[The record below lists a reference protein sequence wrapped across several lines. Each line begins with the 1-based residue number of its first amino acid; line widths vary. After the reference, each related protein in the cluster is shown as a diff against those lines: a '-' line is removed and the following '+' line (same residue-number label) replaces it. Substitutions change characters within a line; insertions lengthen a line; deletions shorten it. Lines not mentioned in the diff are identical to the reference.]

1 MLGHHRAT
9 GGGLF
14 MQNDL
19 HEWLT
24 RCQDEDAT
32 FLLEPSTISAQP
44 VRGKGGRP
52 TGEFLPSPQEGIAL
66 IEALHGEKKMP
77 RAKTPTRATAPDD
90 GPDMDLVR
98 QQQASAAAV
107 LAPLDALAHE
117 MEQKWG
123 YGRLQTLVPPE
134 WAEKFHSA
142 FYKLNLAIQKGNPVE
157 LRERCDIMMRGWQ
170 RLDALATEAG
180 HPTHFNPKVWE
191 AVSESGRVYA
201 ICQTPL
207 DERNTRLDKD
217 VRVITLKEV
226 VKIIE
231 AWDEDGYIT
240 ELRAQ
245 FPGSEIV
252 KAGRKRDT
260 IHPDDVPDVG
270 V

>member
-1 MLGHHRAT
+1 
-9 GGGLF
+9 
-14 MQNDL
+14 MQDDF

-32 FLLEPSTISAQP
+32 FLQEASTIPPQP

-77 RAKTPTRATAPDD
+77 RAKVQPRATPPND
-90 GPDMDLVR
+90 GKDMDLVR
-98 QQQASAAAV
+98 QKQRSAEAIM
-107 LAPLDALAHE
+107 APMDALAHE

-134 WAEKFHSA
+134 WAMKWQSA
-142 FYKLNLAIQKGNPVE
+142 FDKLNLAIASGNLVE
-157 LRERCDIMMRGWQ
+157 LRERCEIMMRGYKK
-170 RLDALATEAG
+170 LDELATEAG

-191 AVSESGRVYA
+191 AVGESGRVYA
-201 ICQTPL
+201 ICQAPL
-207 DERNTRLDKD
+207 DERNARLDKD

-226 VKIIE
+226 IKIIE
-231 AWDEDGYIT
+231 AWDADGLIT

-252 KAGRKRDT
+252 KAGRKPDT
-260 IHPDDVPDVG
+260 IHPDDLPDAG
-270 V
+270 I

>member
-1 MLGHHRAT
+1 MDQEFL
-9 GGGLF
+9 
-14 MQNDL
+14 D
-19 HEWLT
+19 WLT

-32 FLLEPSTISAQP
+32 FLQEASTIPPQP

-77 RAKTPTRATAPDD
+77 RAKTQKRAEPPDN

-98 QQQASAAAV
+98 QKQRSAEAIM
-107 LAPLDALAHE
+107 APMDALAHE

-134 WAEKFHSA
+134 WAMKWHSA
-142 FYKLNLAIQKGNPVE
+142 FEKLNLAIAKGDLVE
-157 LRERCDIMMRGWQ
+157 LRERCEIMMRGYKK
-170 RLDALATEAG
+170 LDELATEAG
-180 HPTHFNPKVWE
+180 HPTHYNPKVWE
-191 AVSESGRVYA
+191 AVGDSGRVYA

-207 DERNTRLDKD
+207 DERNARLDKD
-217 VRVITLKEV
+217 VRIITLKEV
-226 VKIIE
+226 IKIIE
-231 AWDEDGYIT
+231 AWDADGLIT

-252 KAGRKRDT
+252 KAGRKPDT
-260 IHPDDVPDVG
+260 IHPDDLPDAG
-270 V
+270 I